1 MEYRRCS
8 LVLVRYKP
16 AAYSAVGPADA
27 AVAVALAVA
36 AGSVA
41 WLVVAGPILVA
52 ALLVVAQSLGSLLP
66 PSAGF
71 PLLGYGMFARY
82 ARAIRA

>member
-16 AAYSAVGPADA
+16 AAYFAEHDSAAPVDVA
-27 AVAVALAVA
+27 AVALAVA

-41 WLVVAGPILVA
+41 WLVVAVPNRYS
-52 ALLVVAQSLGSLLP
+52 ALFLDS
-66 PSAGF
+66 
-71 PLLGYGMFARY
+71 
-82 ARAIRA
+82 

>member
-1 MEYRRCS
+1 M
-8 LVLVRYKP
+8 VL
-16 AAYSAVGPADA
+16 AGAVA
-27 AVAVALAVA
+27 AVALAVA

-52 ALLVVAQSLGSLLP
+52 ALLVAVKFLDSWLL

-71 PLLGYGMFARY
+71 PSPSCDMSARY
-82 ARAIRA
+82 ALAIPA